1 MRTIVAKLADQILF
15 STYRQ
20 FFPGCYVAT
29 PRAMSTR
36 FWDGKNFTKVE
47 DFSKVDQFDRDKS
60 RDEVESEKI
69 LEKLG
74 EDDYRVS
81 PRPTLQA
88 APRGLK
94 YRKKYIQE
102 LESHV
107 KQEEKFSI
115 ENIEKILGEMV
126 AAQQQQRKEK
136 TPKGLDEIKDEF
148 SLLKNERPPHPYG
161 SKQKK
166 CIICEY
172 DVHLDYKNVR
182 LLSQFVSNHTGMI
195 YHRGIT
201 GLCIPM
207 QKHIASLVKTSRAFG
222 FMPYSNKIMEFQAD
236 PDIRQKDRS

>member
-1 MRTIVAKLADQILF
+1 
-15 STYRQ
+15 
-20 FFPGCYVAT
+20 
-29 PRAMSTR
+29 MSTR

-136 TPKGLDEIKDEF
+136 TPKGLDEIKDEVCAYRWLVLVEKWGKKF
-148 SLLKNERPPHPYG
+148 SQLSLLNLKF
-161 SKQKK
+161 SQ
-166 CIICEY
+166 
-172 DVHLDYKNVR
+172 
-182 LLSQFVSNHTGMI
+182 LSF
-195 YHRGIT
+195 
-201 GLCIPM
+201 
-207 QKHIASLVKTSRAFG
+207 
-222 FMPYSNKIMEFQAD
+222 
-236 PDIRQKDRS
+236 